1 MSEFSKEDY
10 LAGMEDADRLA
21 NSGGPVPPGRDGDTH
36 LQMLIRHRSHLRPQ
50 AKETVYR
57 GRKAKAA
64 TMQMRAGTAR
74 IVIPLLRLARLRKRL
89 QTIWKP
95 FSGNGRS
102 SSTSVTGP
110 KKSRTGTA
118 STASL
123 MC

>member
-21 NSGGPVPPGRDGDTH
+21 SSGGPRAVMEILH

-102 SSTSVTGP
+102 SSTSATGP
-110 KKSRTGTA
+110 KKSRTGIA